1 MRQTLKSH
9 RFEDLTGPRQLS
21 WPVDDNYLGRLSA
34 AAGCAWVTGFTVIP
48 RTTTTRNRD
57 ARQAHHG
64 SSNDQ
69 VQAISSA
76 VHSTGGS
83 SQGGHQRS
91 QRSTAG
97 AVHAVAFTAR
107 VAALAH

>member
-1 MRQTLKSH
+1 MQYIYHLLTEQDTRCYLRQVSTVAS
-9 RFEDLTGPRQLS
+9 GPRQLS

-69 VQAISSA
+69 LQSISSA

-83 SQGGHQRS
+83 SQ
-91 QRSTAG
+91 
-97 AVHAVAFTAR
+97 AR
-107 VAALAH
+107 H